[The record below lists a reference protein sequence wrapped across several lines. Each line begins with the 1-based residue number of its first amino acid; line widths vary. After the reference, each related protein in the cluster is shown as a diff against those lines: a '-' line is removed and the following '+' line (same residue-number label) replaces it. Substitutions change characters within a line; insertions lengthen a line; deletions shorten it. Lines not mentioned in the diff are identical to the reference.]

1 MRYVLIVMLLF
12 SAPAQAEE
20 WKPLVDDAYVSDL
33 QIGKQH
39 FLAKILVDKIADY
52 KSAVIHFQIEC
63 ANGKPVRERSFYELM
78 YSGRMG
84 TGDRTVVSAGNPW
97 IPFES
102 FRFEQVFGIWCEVID
117 EAQP

>member
-1 MRYVLIVMLLF
+1 MRYVLIVMFLF
-12 SAPAQAEE
+12 SATVQAEE
-20 WKPLVDDAYVSDL
+20 WKPLAGDAYVSDL
-33 QIGKQH
+33 QIGKQQ
-39 FLAKILVDKIADY
+39 FLAKILVDKIEDY

-78 YSGRMG
+78 YNGRMG

-102 FRFEQVFGIWCEVID
+102 FRFEQVFEIWCEVID